1 MSSKSRY
8 ILAAQQL
15 AYHNELKK
23 SLDANTGAYIKRIS
37 LADYMRMLINE
48 GVLTEPPPAVNWAEV
63 AAASQESG
71 VPFNVQKSA
80 MADWAREALTLI
92 KKDYGV
98 TGGSNTPGY
107 DTKRG
112 IFIDNGGGY
121 AGDASSYTWGVQVSG
136 RDGEASTN
144 QGGGLFSGLSRG
156 SGLQEDGSYDSP
168 WGWDLGLQALSQS
181 NNSIGLAEQRLQEY
195 SALKARSDNLW
206 GSAENY
212 VPILLGFYSET
223 PGKLQTQAEAQ
234 KDPLT
239 QFLTPKPE
247 ALGTFQE
254 WNDMRDTTLLEQ
266 VKNRFGL
273 KNDVNSITNK
283 MLSVD
288 GHYAYKNIFS
298 ADEMPDLSSLESY
311 RAARDSGQLEAMD
324 RYAYMVQT
332 NNGVFNRE
340 TRKIKDDTNLG
351 FTSFTE
357 YNQLTPQQLQIADQ
371 RIRSYNDYYVAKA
384 LEAKAKDNYES
395 SAKTKGR
402 QKALGSLAIGAL
414 TGGIFALGGAGSIA
428 SSISQSLGGVLQAST
443 IAAAAGGAAAG
454 GLQGGLKGA
463 LTGGLTAGLG
473 AAAGSAIGDYLGG
486 SEALAQ
492 GAEAVT
498 QNPSIFNGGA
508 TSVFGSDLTNP
519 WGGLLQGS
527 AGRINDVANSITQ
540 GAVNVAGYGSAA
552 IPSVIDIIGGAT
564 VNNSGILGDITS
576 TANSTTSGVG
586 STLADN
592 IGDQA
597 GCQITSQLNDA
608 AAGDQQPSQQQPA
621 QTTPSDTQPT
631 TNIPQL
637 SRSGGL
643 FGASKYVGT
652 SAPAQAASLNS
663 NYNSGIRL
671 NTSAAP
677 PTSELGGLLTQLRN

>member
-8 ILAAQQL
+8 ILAAKQL

-121 AGDASSYTWGVQVSG
+121 AGDASRYTWGVQVSG

-168 WGWDLGLQALSQS
+168 WDWSYTGIINGTGQWNANQTKDEVDRA
-181 NNSIGLAEQRLQEY
+181 AYAR
-195 SALKARSDNLW
+195 AKAKSDNVW
-206 GSAENY
+206 GPAENY
-212 VPILLGFYSET
+212 VPVKAISWDPSTAKELTQKEAQEQSSFGWPIT
-223 PGKLQTQAEAQ
+223 PKIGEYQEWVDNLDTKAMEQWQLRYGQPSNGKPTYGNENIVKYNKVIFGENEIPDINNLADYREALASGKLA
-234 KDPLT
+234 
-239 QFLTPKPE
+239 
-247 ALGTFQE
+247 
-254 WNDMRDTTLLEQ
+254 
-266 VKNRFGL
+266 
-273 KNDVNSITNK
+273 
-283 MLSVD
+283 
-288 GHYAYKNIFS
+288 
-298 ADEMPDLSSLESY
+298 
-311 RAARDSGQLEAMD
+311 AMD
-324 RYAYMVQT
+324 SYATMIGKNKYLF
-332 NNGVFNRE
+332 NG
-340 TRKIKDDTNLG
+340 TSTAKDDTNLG
-351 FTSFTE
+351 FNNFTE
-357 YNQLTPQQLQIADQ
+357 YTSLSPQQRQIADQ
-371 RIRSYNDYYVAKA
+371 RIRSYNDYYYAKW
-384 LEAKAKDNYES
+384 LEAKAKSNYES
-395 SAKTKGR
+395 SAKNDSR
-402 QKALGSLAIGAL
+402 QSMLGSLAIGAL
-414 TGGIFALGGAGSIA
+414 TGGIFAIGGAGSIA
-428 SSISQSLGGVLQAST
+428 SSISQSLGGALLPST
-443 IAAAAGGAAAG
+443 ITSAAVGASIGGVN
-454 GLQGGLKGA
+454 GGLKGA

-473 AAAGSAIGDYLGG
+473 AAAGNAISGYLNG
-486 SEALAQ
+486 SGALAQ

-592 IGDQA
+592 IGSQA
-597 GCQITSQLNDA
+597 GSQITSQLNDA